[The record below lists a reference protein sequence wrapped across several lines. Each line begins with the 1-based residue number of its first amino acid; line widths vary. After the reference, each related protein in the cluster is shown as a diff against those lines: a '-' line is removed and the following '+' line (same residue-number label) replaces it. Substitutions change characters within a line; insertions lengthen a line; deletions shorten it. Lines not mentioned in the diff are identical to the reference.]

1 MGPGQVRSESQ
12 WILKSSEL
20 KNLCA
25 WVVCKVYF
33 AFLAKCYSHLF
44 VTFRSNKGL
53 KQGSGPTPCNALAI
67 IETLYTQDGV
77 NHKLQVHYL
86 G

>member
-1 MGPGQVRSESQ
+1 
-12 WILKSSEL
+12 
-20 KNLCA
+20 
-25 WVVCKVYF
+25 
-33 AFLAKCYSHLF
+33 
-44 VTFRSNKGL
+44 L

-67 IETLYTQDGV
+67 IETLYTQDGI